1 MPAGGYDLLRQFD
14 AIFIGALGDP
24 RVPDNRHARDILLH
38 TRFELDLFVNYR
50 PVRLLDAR
58 LCPLKD
64 RGPDDVNFV
73 VFRENTEGLY
83 VGIGGRFKA
92 GTDDEIAIQE
102 EVNTYKG
109 VHRIIRHAFEFAHS
123 RGLTRV
129 CMADK
134 SNAMT
139 DGHALWQRVFRE
151 VAASYPAITPTHYYI
166 DALAMYMVL
175 DPAQFQVIV
184 TNNLFGDIITDL
196 GATFQGGLGMAASG
210 NLHPGRTSMF
220 EPVHGSAPKFAG
232 RNIANPIGAI
242 GSMALLLETLG
253 LVEEAA
259 AVDRA
264 VHGRRARAA
273 GDDRHRRHARH
284 ARSGAG
290 DCRRDSQAFRVERD
304 IMTRTS
310 SFSAAP
316 VRRWP
321 TTTASSRTSRRST
334 SGAIASRA
342 ALERTGVAASAV
354 DHVVFGNVLQTS
366 ADAVYGARHVGLKAG
381 LPIEVPALTVNR
393 LCGSGIQAAV
403 SGGQMIQLGE
413 ADVVLAGGTESMSQA
428 PHVIRGLRSGL
439 RLGQGEL
446 EDTLWSAL
454 LDTHCGCTMAVT
466 AENCAAKYGISR
478 EEQDRYAVRSQQLAD
493 RAVSGRQAARRDRAD
508 RDQDAQG
515 RRDLRRRRPPCV
527 PSRRWRGWRGCRLS
541 SARTAASPP
550 ATLRALS
557 TAPRRCCSR
566 RRPGW
571 RGTG

>member
-1 MPAGGYDLLRQFD
+1 MRLAIIPGDGIGKEVTAAAVSVLGAVGDAFGRKFELEQLPWSADYYLESGVTMPAGGYDLLRQFD

-83 VGIGGRFKA
+83 VGVGGRFKA

-109 VHRIIRHAFEFAHS
+109 VHRIVRHAFEFAHS

-264 VHGRRARAA
+264 VLDAVRERQVTTDIGGTLGTREAA
-273 GDDRHRRHARH
+273 QAIAGAIRRH
-284 ARSGAG
+284 SG
-290 DCRRDSQAFRVERD
+290 
-304 IMTRTS
+304 
-310 SFSAAP
+310 
-316 VRRWP
+316 
-321 TTTASSRTSRRST
+321 
-334 SGAIASRA
+334 
-342 ALERTGVAASAV
+342 
-354 DHVVFGNVLQTS
+354 
-366 ADAVYGARHVGLKAG
+366 
-381 LPIEVPALTVNR
+381 
-393 LCGSGIQAAV
+393 
-403 SGGQMIQLGE
+403 
-413 ADVVLAGGTESMSQA
+413 
-428 PHVIRGLRSGL
+428 
-439 RLGQGEL
+439 
-446 EDTLWSAL
+446 
-454 LDTHCGCTMAVT
+454 
-466 AENCAAKYGISR
+466 
-478 EEQDRYAVRSQQLAD
+478 
-493 RAVSGRQAARRDRAD
+493 
-508 RDQDAQG
+508 
-515 RRDLRRRRPPCV
+515 
-527 PSRRWRGWRGCRLS
+527 
-541 SARTAASPP
+541 
-550 ATLRALS
+550 
-557 TAPRRCCSR
+557 
-566 RRPGW
+566 
-571 RGTG
+571 

>member
-1 MPAGGYDLLRQFD
+1 MRLAIIPGDGIGKEVTAAAVAVLGAVGDAFGRTFELEQLPWSADYYLESGVTMPAGGYDLLRQFD

-64 RGPDDVNFV
+64 RGPEDVDFV

-83 VGIGGRFKA
+83 VGVGGRFKA

-109 VHRIIRHAFEFAHS
+109 VHRIIRHAFEFAQS

-139 DGHALWQRVFRE
+139 AGHALWQRVFRE

-196 GATFQGGLGMAASG
+196 GAAFQGGLGMAASG

-242 GSMALLLETLG
+242 SSMALLLETLG

-259 AVDRA
+259 AIDRA
-264 VHGRRARAA
+264 VT
-273 GDDRHRRHARH
+273 
-284 ARSGAG
+284 GA
-290 DCRRDSQAFRVERD
+290 
-304 IMTRTS
+304 
-310 SFSAAP
+310 
-316 VRRWP
+316 VRRRQV
-321 TTTASSRTSRRST
+321 TADIGGTLGTREAAQ
-334 SGAIASRA
+334 AIADAIR
-342 ALERTGVAASAV
+342 EKPGQI
-354 DHVVFGNVLQTS
+354 GTS
-366 ADAVYGARHVGLKAG
+366 
-381 LPIEVPALTVNR
+381 
-393 LCGSGIQAAV
+393 
-403 SGGQMIQLGE
+403 
-413 ADVVLAGGTESMSQA
+413 
-428 PHVIRGLRSGL
+428 
-439 RLGQGEL
+439 
-446 EDTLWSAL
+446 
-454 LDTHCGCTMAVT
+454 
-466 AENCAAKYGISR
+466 
-478 EEQDRYAVRSQQLAD
+478 
-493 RAVSGRQAARRDRAD
+493 
-508 RDQDAQG
+508 
-515 RRDLRRRRPPCV
+515 
-527 PSRRWRGWRGCRLS
+527 
-541 SARTAASPP
+541 
-550 ATLRALS
+550 
-557 TAPRRCCSR
+557 
-566 RRPGW
+566 
-571 RGTG
+571 